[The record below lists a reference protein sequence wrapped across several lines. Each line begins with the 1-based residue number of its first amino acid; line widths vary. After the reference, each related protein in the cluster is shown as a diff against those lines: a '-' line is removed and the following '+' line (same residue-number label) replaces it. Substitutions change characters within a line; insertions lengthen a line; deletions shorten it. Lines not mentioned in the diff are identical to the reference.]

1 MVGSLDMTD
10 PTQKCP
16 NSWQK
21 ITSPRPSCGKKYSG
35 PVVPCDSL
43 NIPTSGASYQKVCGR
58 FRGYQ
63 KGSPDAFH
71 NFIPTTL
78 ETYYVDGITVTYG
91 LPGSRHHV
99 FTYAASHNEIS
110 GEVTACP
117 CTGDGDSAPTSIVG
131 SDYYCESGNLGPNYV
146 ATEVYSADV
155 LWDGEQCGGNEDTC
169 CSPANLPWFC
179 KTFLIPISK
188 DLEIRIC
195 TDESTTNENVL
206 IEKFE
211 LYIQVAIPP
220 MNIQA
225 VSVFNSNNTLRH
237 LEISWI
243 PVGGN
248 VTTYTVRVVG
258 TDRAVGEACTFCSTT
273 PCLYVH
279 QITQILHMTYN
290 YSVLLTAINPD
301 GTSGLQNSTTIY
313 GPTNSIFRNT
323 SFLSYDNSIGCS
335 FLRNQSFYCMVC
347 CSTDPSVP
355 PDSSVYNI
363 STTKGTEVNVSLQG
377 LTSGQMYYCKAAAT
391 NTNSTRC
398 AGPVVGGVKIYF
410 SSIPSTKSTNV
421 FLTSIDVIGITIAS
435 SFVVFFSLGAL
446 VVTCCCC
453 CVMKKRTKD
462 TPHPPDNGT
471 LAYEMSGMD
480 EKMFA
485 I

>member
-1 MVGSLDMTD
+1 MMAFCFFLLGHFAVCLLNMAVVSSTSPFLPNTPGQEWRMVGSLDMTD

-21 ITSPRPSCGKKYSG
+21 FTSPRPSCGKKYSG

-211 LYIQVAIPP
+211 LYIQGEI
-220 MNIQA
+220 N
-225 VSVFNSNNTLRH
+225 SVIEWH
-237 LEISWI
+237 LHINCTQS
-243 PVGGN
+243 GN
-248 VTTYTVRVVG
+248 
-258 TDRAVGEACTFCSTT
+258 
-273 PCLYVH
+273 
-279 QITQILHMTYN
+279 
-290 YSVLLTAINPD
+290 
-301 GTSGLQNSTTIY
+301 
-313 GPTNSIFRNT
+313 
-323 SFLSYDNSIGCS
+323 
-335 FLRNQSFYCMVC
+335 
-347 CSTDPSVP
+347 
-355 PDSSVYNI
+355 
-363 STTKGTEVNVSLQG
+363 
-377 LTSGQMYYCKAAAT
+377 
-391 NTNSTRC
+391 
-398 AGPVVGGVKIYF
+398 
-410 SSIPSTKSTNV
+410 
-421 FLTSIDVIGITIAS
+421 
-435 SFVVFFSLGAL
+435 
-446 VVTCCCC
+446 
-453 CVMKKRTKD
+453 
-462 TPHPPDNGT
+462 
-471 LAYEMSGMD
+471 
-480 EKMFA
+480 
-485 I
+485 